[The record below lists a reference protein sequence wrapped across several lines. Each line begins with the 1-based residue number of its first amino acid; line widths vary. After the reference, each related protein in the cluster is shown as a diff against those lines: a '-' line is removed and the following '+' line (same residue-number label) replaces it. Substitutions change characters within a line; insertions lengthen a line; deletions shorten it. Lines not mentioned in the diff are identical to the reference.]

1 MARFSSAAK
10 KIVFF
15 SSIGCLS
22 DDDRVGVGWS
32 NFAASKNEE
41 AGFKKNPHSKLKKK
55 TFSLLHFWLHCRFS
69 SCSFWAHLLSSC
81 CSSTFS
87 INSARRRRSQQ
98 RAKQKC
104 YFHISDRC
112 NHLHHHLYGPGGI
125 SLLISYV
132 HRRPSSSCS
141 FIPSIKLKSRVCVC
155 VFFFTLVRNKLP
167 DVTTRF
173 RRRSRFLRALAE

>member
-87 INSARRRRSQQ
+87 INSARRRSQQ

-125 SLLISYV
+125 SSPHLLC
-132 HRRPSSSCS
+132 SSTP
-141 FIPSIKLKSRVCVC
+141 FFFMLFHPIDKTKKPRVCVC
-155 VFFFTLVRNKLP
+155 FFYSSQK
-167 DVTTRF
+167 
-173 RRRSRFLRALAE
+173 